1 MSPFFL
7 GSLCYCKHPWLEAVR
22 CSEEL
27 SVGCLQ
33 RQAATVVPGCAS
45 PLRQCRLM
53 PVCFLSLW
61 EVTTARTQT
70 TSLLSKKKI
79 IWHTCS
85 PCWNLFEQASLK
97 TKWWDLSENQALL
110 MLLVL
115 TFACSVGCL
124 LNQLAGEK
132 GHVLSLSPESS
143 VLGSLRV
150 SDSSLF
156 HLDSKCCDPSLSLSF
171 F

>member
-45 PLRQCRLM
+45 PLRHCRLV
-53 PVCFLSLW
+53 PVGFLW

-70 TSLLSKKKI
+70 TSLLQKKDMTHMLSVLEFVWAAPFKNKVVRSVRKSGLA
-79 IWHTCS
+79 HA
-85 PCWNLFEQASLK
+85 PCANFCLF
-97 TKWWDLSENQALL
+97 
-110 MLLVL
+110 
-115 TFACSVGCL
+115 SVGCL

-132 GHVLSLSPESS
+132 GHVLSLPPKSS

-156 HLDSKCCDPSLSLSF
+156 HLDSKCCDPSLF
-171 F
+171 